1 MKRSLY
7 LLSQALFYTSVVF
20 LGFVVISSLIV
31 MLDSAYNW
39 DISFIILFEQNGKTF
54 ASVKIPFIE
63 TFIQFQY
70 SLLTIVVMWISILF
84 YVIYFRLLSRFF
96 SVFVEEDSFSKESLL
111 RLKHFLYINFL
122 PVIYAIGFTGYQ
134 VLKADGFKFEQ
145 DHGMAIFHLI
155 IAVIVYLYVDIA
167 KKGNLI
173 KAENDLTI

>member
-1 MKRSLY
+1 MKRSLH

-20 LGFVVISSLIV
+20 LGFVIISCLIV

-39 DISFIILFEQNGKTF
+39 DVSFIRFFEQNGKTY

-84 YVIYFRLLSRFF
+84 YVIYFKLLSRFF
-96 SVFVEEDSFSKESLL
+96 SVFVDEDSFSKKSLL
-111 RLKHFLYINFL
+111 RLKHFLYINLL
-122 PVIYAIGFTGYQ
+122 PIIYALVFTVYQ
-134 VLKADGFKFEQ
+134 VLKAGDVKFEE

-167 KKGNLI
+167 KKGNTI